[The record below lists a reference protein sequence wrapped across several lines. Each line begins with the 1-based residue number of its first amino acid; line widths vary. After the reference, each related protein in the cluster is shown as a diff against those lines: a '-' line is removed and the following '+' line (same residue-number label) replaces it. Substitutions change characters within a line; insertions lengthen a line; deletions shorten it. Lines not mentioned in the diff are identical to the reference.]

1 MQSVTV
7 AASDVK
13 LDAMEAAR
21 SPATND
27 DDGRVT
33 RIDDVS
39 FASSDA
45 APPLTAKL
53 RGLDKFRKAGKLV
66 AMANRFEGAMR
77 ARQIRKGLDDWGFAG
92 DLENMPTAES
102 ERAAEDAA
110 AARIGS
116 GKGAE
121 RLIQGADGAYLSPA
135 ASLEKAS
142 LPEAPTEPA
151 ASEPAA

>member
-1 MQSVTV
+1 
-7 AASDVK
+7 
-13 LDAMEAAR
+13 
-21 SPATND
+21 
-27 DDGRVT
+27 
-33 RIDDVS
+33 
-39 FASSDA
+39 
-45 APPLTAKL
+45 
-53 RGLDKFRKAGKLV
+53 
-66 AMANRFEGAMR
+66 MANQFEGAMH

-142 LPEAPTEPA
+142 LPEAPTEPE